1 MEGTNTG
8 VCVPGFKAAGVRKG
22 KYGLAVILSEGEAGC
37 ALMVTSNRVRAAPI
51 QVSLN
56 HARKGKAWG
65 IVANSGNANCFTGE
79 EGLEDTLE
87 MCRMASEKFGH
98 SPEDYIVN
106 STGVIGR
113 RLDMGAIEALLEEMP
128 EPASSHDASLAAAEA
143 IMTTDTVPKMYS
155 VRTVLETGEVVH
167 IGGIAKGAGMIAP
180 SLTHA
185 TMFAFITTDAY
196 IPENRIKAALQEAV
210 EQSFNM
216 AIVDGDMS
224 TNDMVC
230 LLAGGTAGNQDID
243 DNFQEG
249 LNLVCRELA
258 RMIAKDGEGA
268 TKYFEVTVKN
278 ATTRED
284 AAAAARAVAG
294 SSLVKSAIFGGDPN
308 WGRIIA
314 ALGYSGAEMDPEK
327 VSLYL
332 RGREREVCLVR
343 DGEPLAL
350 QGTEEL
356 ELAEEIM
363 KEKDIRITADLA
375 MGEEEATA
383 FGCDLTYDYVKIN
396 AEYTT

>member
-1 MEGTNTG
+1 MEGTNKG

-51 QVSLN
+51 QVSLR
-56 HARKGKAWG
+56 HAEGGKVRG

-79 EGLEDTLE
+79 EGLEDALE
-87 MCRMASEKFGH
+87 MCRMASGHFGH

-113 RLDMGAIEALLEEMP
+113 RLDMEAIEALLEEMP
-128 EPASSHDASLAAAEA
+128 EPASSHDASFAAAEA

-155 VRTVLETGEVVH
+155 VRTALGTGEVVH

-185 TMFAFITTDAY
+185 TMFAFITTDAHVPAEK
-196 IPENRIKAALQEAV
+196 IDATLKEAV
-210 EQSFNM
+210 DLSFNM
-216 AIVDGDMS
+216 AVVDGDMS

-230 LLAGGTAGNQDID
+230 LLTGGTAGNKDID
-243 DNFQEG
+243 ENFQKA
-249 LNLVCRELA
+249 LNHVCRELA

-278 ATTRED
+278 ASTRED

-294 SSLVKSAIFGGDPN
+294 SSLVKSAIFGSDPN

-314 ALGYSGAEMDPEK
+314 ALGYSGAEMDPGK
-327 VSLYL
+327 VSLFVM
-332 RGREREVCLVR
+332 GKGEEVCLV
-343 DGEPLAL
+343 DKGKPLAL
-350 QGTEEL
+350 EGTGEL
-356 ELAEEIM
+356 KAAEEVLQE
-363 KEKDIRITADLA
+363 KEIYITADLA
-375 MGEEEATA
+375 LGKEEATA